1 MTSPLA
7 ELARSRSG
15 ALVALPPRGADPCAQ
30 CGDALREACAWF
42 GCPFVPD
49 SAPPSE
55 DDYERFLEAELAR
68 GRP

>member
-15 ALVALPPRGADPCAQ
+15 ALVALPPRDPCAQ
-30 CGDALREACAWF
+30 CGDALREACAWY

-49 SAPPSE
+49 APSE
-55 DDYERFLEAELAR
+55 DEYERFLEAELAR

>member
-7 ELARSRSG
+7 ELIRSG
-15 ALVALPPRGADPCAQ
+15 ALVALPPRDPCAQ

-49 SAPPSE
+49 PAPPSE
-55 DDYERFLEAELAR
+55 DEYERFLESAR